1 MFLSIYKM
9 NNRKLVWYRR
19 FYGDIIAHL
28 HIPIS
33 ATFAVTHA
41 WLIAC
46 EKNNFWFTSVEG
58 NWLSRLSR
66 SIHGYGSTAVKS
78 AQLEAQFECWAKIMR
93 RRVIFFK
100 SRLWVDQITITS
112 SSFLSFF
119 FISVRHGEAL
129 ERHNGLR
136 VIEKGWWAL
145 ISSLFISYGF

>member
-1 MFLSIYKM
+1 MKYNAYNSENRDEGSFYKSLITVFLSIYKM

-100 SRLWVDQITITS
+100 SAKALGRSNYNHQLVIS
-112 SSFLSFF
+112 FFLFLSQWDMGK
-119 FISVRHGEAL
+119 H
-129 ERHNGLR
+129 
-136 VIEKGWWAL
+136 
-145 ISSLFISYGF
+145 

>member
-100 SRLWVDQITITS
+100 SAKAWVDQITITS

-119 FISVRHGEAL
+119 FYLSETWGSIRKA
-129 ERHNGLR
+129 
-136 VIEKGWWAL
+136 
-145 ISSLFISYGF
+145 